1 MNRRTFGWIL
11 GSGMAA
17 IAGPPSVLA
26 ADQQAV
32 TEAIAAMV
40 SRRDQC
46 SEYVLEVKRK
56 LQPDDA
62 NYQKARD
69 LYVTAYAKQN
79 GWVAVL
85 KNAIQKGKTKNLAKD
100 EAYQS
105 IAAQADEAARAFV
118 TFAQSLPGTARSR
131 SIPAALAAAVGLSL
145 WQKIKEQ
152 RQMERDAEAERFE
165 RETKWSTW
173 EAIRPEA

>member
-1 MNRRTFGWIL
+1 MFGRIL
-11 GSGMAA
+11 GPGLAA
-17 IAGPPSVLA
+17 MAGPPAFLA
-26 ADQQAV
+26 AEQQVV

-46 SEYVLEVKRK
+46 SEYVVEVKRK
-56 LQPDDA
+56 LQPDDS

-79 GWVAVL
+79 SWVVVV
-85 KNAIQKGKTKNLAKD
+85 KIAIQKGKTKNLGKD

-118 TFAQSLPGTARSR
+118 TFAQSLPGATRSR

-173 EAIRPEA
+173 ERIRPEG